1 MEDMR
6 KRKEEIVKMLLEQQ
20 FEQQESEQQGRK
32 RSLQQER
39 SLFSHRILPDDS
51 LAISQ
56 RISALY
62 ETTTGRIEEIR
73 SSLIDSTCN
82 FHGVSERQRRSHQ
95 DLLSQSISAST
106 ERLMEQASRYCELL
120 DNLHRAQ
127 AVHRLWRRRFRF
139 LQDALLELRPTNE
152 EEGKGRFDP
161 GLFALYDMVKSLHD
175 RINDARQDEAVMA
188 NREGGEDESAGTG
201 RDWDDISL
209 DSNKSELM
217 NNLDHKVPVLHWDDL
232 VGQDED
238 LQHLLD
244 GMRGTESNLTSTMHS
259 IAAKEFVNK
268 FFLARRGNLPR
279 RAPSAGGRGEEEKDQ
294 NMLVWALLKIF
305 VAWHCPPDLSKPE
318 EELDEAEFQSGHMSL
333 NEQAEEWAHQH
344 GDEAIWNS
352 DVFSLSGEMDKEVEL
367 QGTGESKPWLQ
378 RQSSHQPNVFADQL
392 KQLQLTAPVHAA
404 TKYKVSENDRVLE
417 KMKNNSDSRRH
428 LQDEIGPPLV
438 IRATNRHFLPS
449 LSLEAIPQ
457 KAIGKSYSE
466 AHLQLG
472 FPLSAKAA
480 ASPGKLSAVASDPL
494 FRKGKTLRK
503 SSSNM
508 TMKPLTAPNMLRS
521 LQIRNNKLK

>member
-6 KRKEEIVKMLLEQQ
+6 KRKEEIVEMLLEQQ
-20 FEQQESEQQGRK
+20 FEQQKIEQGRK
-32 RSLQQER
+32 ER
-39 SLFSHRILPDDS
+39 SLFSNRILPDEGM
-51 LAISQ
+51 ATSQ

-73 SSLIDSTCN
+73 SSLVDSTCN

-95 DLLSQSISAST
+95 DLLSQSISTST
-106 ERLMEQASRYCELL
+106 ERLMEQASHYCGLL

-175 RINDARQDEAVMA
+175 RINDTTQGEAAMA
-188 NREGGEDESAGTG
+188 SREGGEEDSAATG

-217 NNLDHKVPVLHWDDL
+217 NNLDHKVPVLQWDAL

-244 GMRGTESNLTSTMHS
+244 GMRGTESNITSTMHS

-279 RAPSAGGRGEEEKDQ
+279 RLPSAGSRGEEEKDQ
-294 NMLVWALLKIF
+294 NMLVWALLK
-305 VAWHCPPDLSKPE
+305 V
-318 EELDEAEFQSGHMSL
+318 
-333 NEQAEEWAHQH
+333 NEH
-344 GDEAIWNS
+344 
-352 DVFSLSGEMDKEVEL
+352 
-367 QGTGESKPWLQ
+367 
-378 RQSSHQPNVFADQL
+378 
-392 KQLQLTAPVHAA
+392 
-404 TKYKVSENDRVLE
+404 
-417 KMKNNSDSRRH
+417 
-428 LQDEIGPPLV
+428 
-438 IRATNRHFLPS
+438 
-449 LSLEAIPQ
+449 
-457 KAIGKSYSE
+457 
-466 AHLQLG
+466 
-472 FPLSAKAA
+472 
-480 ASPGKLSAVASDPL
+480 
-494 FRKGKTLRK
+494 
-503 SSSNM
+503 
-508 TMKPLTAPNMLRS
+508 
-521 LQIRNNKLK
+521 